1 MRLRCIAIFG
11 GSVILVL
18 FLLLILITGK
28 LIRGSEAQQPAR
40 SETLAV
46 GPYITEVN
54 LYANPPQVGQPVNIS
69 IVTRDSMHLTGQ
81 IIALPRP
88 GTDASKTHTLL
99 IDDTGHANT
108 LKGSIQLPVR
118 GAWQL
123 LIELD
128 GSKGHGTASL
138 DVEAVV
144 PNALPPWLGWLL
156 GLSPLLGC
164 AWLIWHQ
171 WRYRR
176 RLMATARSA

>member
-1 MRLRCIAIFG
+1 MIGKLTG
-11 GSVILVL
+11 GSQ
-18 FLLLILITGK
+18 
-28 LIRGSEAQQPAR
+28 AQQKPAH
-40 SETLAV
+40 SETLVV
-46 GPYITEVN
+46 GPYMTVVN
-54 LYANPPQVGQPVNIS
+54 LYTNPPQVGQPVNIS
-69 IVTRDSMHLTGQ
+69 IVPRDAVHLTGQ

-88 GTDASKTHTLL
+88 GTDASKTHALL
-99 IDDTGHANT
+99 VADTSRPNT
-108 LKGSIQLPVR
+108 LIGSVQLPVR
-118 GAWQL
+118 GAWRL

-128 GSKGHGTASL
+128 GPKGHGTANI

-176 RLMATARSA
+176 RLIATARSA